1 MTDLQI
7 GLMSIFGI
15 LFLIYAGMHVAIA
28 LTLLSFVGVWF
39 IRGKWIVASKLLALA
54 AADSISSYI
63 FGVVPLFVLMGMFI
77 SVSGI
82 GKDTFDVANRIFGRL
97 KGGLGIATVAA
108 NAVFA
113 AVTGISIASAA
124 VFTKVAVPEMTRL
137 GYKPRFA
144 VGVVTGSSVLGML
157 IPPSLLLI
165 LFGILTETS
174 IGDLFK
180 AGIMPGI
187 VLSVGFSLAILFMA
201 YRAPDYV
208 GGQPGSGEAAE
219 GDDDMSLMA
228 AVGKLIPIVMLV
240 ALVLG
245 GIYAGWFTPTESGA
259 VGALGA
265 LLLTLGK
272 RRLTWSGLW
281 QVLLETGHV
290 TVSILFLIISANI
303 YGRML
308 ALSGITSFIAQWIG
322 ESGMGLYA
330 VISIYLVVV
339 LLMGTILDSTSI
351 MMIVVPLIY
360 PIMKT
365 FGVNFVW
372 FGLLTV
378 IAIEVG
384 LITPPL
390 GIAAYVVKSTLDDQK
405 ITLNDVFAGAFP
417 FVLIMILVLA
427 LVTAFPQ
434 ISLVLVRKF
443 LLRNNYAAR
452 LPSSL
457 FELGRTSRRYKT

>member
-1 MTDLQI
+1 MTDIQI
-7 GLMSIFGI
+7 GMLSIVGI

-28 LTLLSFVGVWF
+28 LTLLSLLGVWL
-39 IRGKWIVASKLLALA
+39 IKDNWTIATKLLALA
-54 AADSISSYI
+54 ASDSISGYI
-63 FGVVPLFVLMGMFI
+63 FGVVPLFVLMGLLI

-82 GKDTFDVANRIFGRL
+82 GKDTFEVANRLFKGIR
-97 KGGLGIATVAA
+97 GGLGISTVAA
-108 NAVFA
+108 NAIFA

-124 VFTKVAVPEMTRL
+124 VFTKVAVPEMMRL
-137 GYKPRFA
+137 GHKPRFA

-165 LFGILTETS
+165 LFGVLTETS

-187 VLSVGFSLAILFMA
+187 LLSSAFSGLILLMA
-201 YRAPDYV
+201 YRFPDYV
-208 GGQPGSGEAAE
+208 GQTIHESKDTPAGQMTFIQAIW
-219 GDDDMSLMA
+219 
-228 AVGKLIPIVMLV
+228 KLTPIALLV

-265 LLLTLGK
+265 LLLALGK
-272 RRLTWSGLW
+272 RHLTWIKLW
-281 QVLLETGHV
+281 QVLTETGHV
-290 TVSILFLIISANI
+290 TVSILFLLIAANI

-308 ALSGITSFIAQWIG
+308 ALSGITGFIAAWIG
-322 ESGMGLYA
+322 ESGWGLYT
-330 VISIYLVVV
+330 ILTIYLVIV

-360 PIMKT
+360 PIMHDLQ
-365 FGVNFVW
+365 VNFVW
-372 FGLLTV
+372 FGLVTV

-390 GIAAYVVKSTLDDQK
+390 GIAAYVVKSTLDDQS

-417 FVLIMILVLA
+417 YVLIMILVLV
-427 LVTAFPQ
+427 LVVIFPG
-434 ISLVLVRKF
+434 ISLVLVW
-443 LLRNNYAAR
+443 
-452 LPSSL
+452 
-457 FELGRTSRRYKT
+457 

>member
-7 GLMSIFGI
+7 GVMSIFAI

-28 LTLLSFVGVWF
+28 LTLLSFLGVWY
-39 IRGKWIVASKLLALA
+39 IRGKWIVASKMLALA

-124 VFTKVAVPEMTRL
+124 VFTKVAVPEMARL
-137 GYKPRFA
+137 GYQSRFS

-187 VLSVGFSLAILFMA
+187 VLAIGFSLAILVMA
-201 YRAPDYV
+201 YRYPGYV
-208 GGQPGSGEAAE
+208 GGQTQDQPNAAE
-219 GDDDMSLMA
+219 DNMSLLM
-228 AVGKLIPIVMLV
+228 AVGKLIPIALLV

-265 LLLTLGK
+265 LLLALFK
-272 RRLTWSGLW
+272 RQLTWAKLW
-281 QVLLETGHV
+281 QVLTETGHV

-308 ALSGITSFIAQWIG
+308 ALSGITGYMATWIG
-322 ESGMGLYA
+322 DSGMGLYA
-330 VISIYLVVV
+330 VLSVYLLVV

-365 FGVNFVW
+365 FGVDFVW
-372 FGLLTV
+372 FGLITV

-390 GIAAYVVKSTLDDQK
+390 GIAAYVVKSTLDDQR
-405 ITLNDVFAGAFP
+405 ISLNDVFAGAFP

-427 LVTAFPQ
+427 LVTIFPQ
-434 ISLVLVRKF
+434 ISLILV
-443 LLRNNYAAR
+443 
-452 LPSSL
+452 
-457 FELGRTSRRYKT
+457 

>member
-7 GLMSIFGI
+7 GLLSIAGI
-15 LFLIYAGMHVAIA
+15 LILIYSGMHVAIA
-28 LTLLSFVGVWF
+28 LTLLSFLGVGLIKSNWA
-39 IRGKWIVASKLLALA
+39 VASKLLALA
-54 AADSISSYI
+54 AADSISGYI
-63 FGVVPLFVLMGMFI
+63 FGVVPLFVLMGLLI

-82 GKDTFDVANRIFGRL
+82 GKDTFDVANRLFRGV

-124 VFTKVAVPEMTRL
+124 VFTKVAVPEMIRL

-165 LFGILTETS
+165 LFGVLTETS

-180 AGIMPGI
+180 AGILPGI
-187 VLSVGFSLAILFMA
+187 VLSMAYGAAIILMA
-201 YRAPDYV
+201 YRFANFV
-208 GGQPGSGEAAE
+208 GGLDAEGAAEAAE
-219 GDDDMSLMA
+219 QMSLA
-228 AVGKLIPIVMLV
+228 AAGAKLTPIALLIG
-240 ALVLG
+240 LVLG

-265 LLLTLGK
+265 LVLTLLK
-272 RRLTWSGLW
+272 RQLSWQKLW
-281 QVLLETGHV
+281 RVLIETGHV

-308 ALSGITSFIAQWIG
+308 ALSGITGYMGTWIAN
-322 ESGMGLYA
+322 SGLGLYA
-330 VISIYLVVV
+330 VLTVYLLVV

-351 MMIVVPLIY
+351 MMIIVPLIY
-360 PIMKT
+360 PIMKQ
-365 FGVNFVW
+365 FGVDFVW
-372 FGLLTV
+372 FGLVTV

-390 GIAAYVVKSTLDDQK
+390 GIAAYVVKSTLDDQR
-405 ITLNDVFAGAFP
+405 ITLNDVFAGAAP
-417 FVLIMILVLA
+417 FVLIMVLVLA
-427 LVTAFPQ
+427 LTVIFPQ
-434 ISLVLVRKF
+434 LSLVLVR
-443 LLRNNYAAR
+443 
-452 LPSSL
+452 
-457 FELGRTSRRYKT
+457 

>member
-1 MTDLQI
+1 MTDIQI
-7 GLMSIFGI
+7 GILSIAGI

-28 LTLLSFVGVWF
+28 LTLLSLLGVWM
-39 IRGKWIVASKLLALA
+39 IKDNWTIAAKLLALA
-54 AADSISSYI
+54 ASDSISGYI
-63 FGVVPLFVLMGMFI
+63 FGVVPLFVLMGLLI

-82 GKDTFDVANRIFGRL
+82 GKDTFEVANRLFRGVR
-97 KGGLGIATVAA
+97 GGLGISTVAA
-108 NAVFA
+108 NAIFA

-124 VFTKVAVPEMTRL
+124 VFTKVAVPEMIRL
-137 GYKPRFA
+137 GHKPRFA

-165 LFGILTETS
+165 LFGVLTETS

-187 VLSVGFSLAILFMA
+187 VLSAAYSGLILLMA
-201 YRAPDYV
+201 YRFPAYV
-208 GGQPGSGEAAE
+208 GQTIDESKGNPVGRMTYVQAIWK
-219 GDDDMSLMA
+219 LM
-228 AVGKLIPIVMLV
+228 PIALLV

-265 LLLTLGK
+265 LLLALGK
-272 RRLTWSGLW
+272 RQLTWGKLW
-281 QVLLETGHV
+281 QVLTETGHV
-290 TVSILFLIISANI
+290 TVSILFLLIAANI

-308 ALSGITSFIAQWIG
+308 ALSGITGFIADWIG
-322 ESGMGLYA
+322 ASGWGLYTILA
-330 VISIYLVVV
+330 IYLVIV

-360 PIMKT
+360 PIMHDLQ
-365 FGVNFVW
+365 VNFVW
-372 FGLLTV
+372 FGLVTV

-390 GIAAYVVKSTLDDQK
+390 GIAAYVVKSTLDDQS

-417 FVLIMILVLA
+417 YVLIMILVLV
-427 LVTAFPQ
+427 LVVIFPG
-434 ISLVLVRKF
+434 ISLVLVR
-443 LLRNNYAAR
+443 
-452 LPSSL
+452 
-457 FELGRTSRRYKT
+457 